1 MDGELD
7 GVLSWREQ
15 SQRGV
20 SIGFTFLP
28 HVIIPDKRNGV
39 HWSSL
44 VGTTELYYITGG
56 PARHQQVK
64 PKTSVSK
71 SRGSRVESKGRES
84 TLTTADYSRTGEG
97 GEAVPPPSQNKV
109 MQIINV

>member
-39 HWSSL
+39 HW
-44 VGTTELYYITGG
+44 I
-56 PARHQQVK
+56 
-64 PKTSVSK
+64 
-71 SRGSRVESKGRES
+71 GS
-84 TLTTADYSRTGEG
+84 T
-97 GEAVPPPSQNKV
+97 
-109 MQIINV
+109 

>member
-39 HWSSL
+39 HCLRIVFVSMHFMRKTESQNPNNKSSTSSL
-44 VGTTELYYITGG
+44 FLKQRLHVFI
-56 PARHQQVK
+56 
-64 PKTSVSK
+64 
-71 SRGSRVESKGRES
+71 
-84 TLTTADYSRTGEG
+84 
-97 GEAVPPPSQNKV
+97 
-109 MQIINV
+109 

>member
-39 HWSSL
+39 HW
-44 VGTTELYYITGG
+44 TEYNSCHRD
-56 PARHQQVK
+56 AR
-64 PKTSVSK
+64 
-71 SRGSRVESKGRES
+71 
-84 TLTTADYSRTGEG
+84 A
-97 GEAVPPPSQNKV
+97 
-109 MQIINV
+109 I